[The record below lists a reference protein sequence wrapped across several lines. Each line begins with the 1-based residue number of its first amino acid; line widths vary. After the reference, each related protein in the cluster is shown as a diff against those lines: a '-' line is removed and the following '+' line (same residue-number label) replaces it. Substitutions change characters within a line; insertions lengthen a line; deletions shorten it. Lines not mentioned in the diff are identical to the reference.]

1 MYNRSQIDRRSDQ
14 DRRLIYDI
22 KITSLLGIE
31 RRRRK
36 RRLLPEHRQ
45 DWIRVPATLKKAIP
59 EPKSSTHSDGGTSLM

>member
-31 RRRRK
+31 RRRRE
-36 RRLLPEHRQ
+36 RRLLSEYRQ
-45 DWIRVPATLKKAIP
+45 GWIRVSQWYSVPVA
-59 EPKSSTHSDGGTSLM
+59 